1 VHDPKKTCSK
11 QKNNVNPID
20 VSAEVVDGM
29 LKSFWIEQHT
39 EKMTTDRDVE
49 YDDDEEDSSFGDI
62 DNIDTEESDTYSLP
76 ASAIDIGN
84 SDAVSELSF
93 DGKPFRS
100 SRYSSRSNS
109 VDLTEE
115 AKLEPS
121 GKLKTMTKPE
131 EEPFR
136 FSVISS
142 VDLCDNNYDT

>member
-1 VHDPKKTCSK
+1 MHDPNKTCSK

-20 VSAEVVDGM
+20 VSTEVVDGM
-29 LKSFWIEQHT
+29 LNSFWIGQHT

-76 ASAIDIGN
+76 ASAIDVGI

-115 AKLEPS
+115 EKLEPS
-121 GKLKTMTKPE
+121 GKLKTKMTKSD
-131 EEPFR
+131 EEPFC

-142 VDLCDNNYDT
+142 VDLCDNYDT